1 MSGCV
6 GHIDTSLVRLR
17 TNPDGSQPKEK
28 EGKVKTPLQML
39 DILLVLAPY
48 LAVVQKAEV
57 VDVVVR
63 G

>member
-1 MSGCV
+1 M
-6 GHIDTSLVRLR
+6 
-17 TNPDGSQPKEK
+17 
-28 EGKVKTPLQML
+28 KTPLQML

-57 VDVVVR
+57 VGVVVR